1 MVAIFIRR
9 FIGGLMFAIGFYM
22 LTDAI
27 GFNGT
32 VGVSLIVLG
41 LQVVVGS
48 KSLFLS
54 VSQEFKNQQL
64 DRAKA

>member
-1 MVAIFIRR
+1 MVKIFIRR
-9 FIGGLMFAIGFYM
+9 FIGGLMYAIGFYM

-32 VGVSLIVLG
+32 VAVSLIVLG
-41 LQVVVGS
+41 LQVAVGTKFFF
-48 KSLFLS
+48 KSLS
-54 VSQEFKNQQL
+54 HEFKHQQL